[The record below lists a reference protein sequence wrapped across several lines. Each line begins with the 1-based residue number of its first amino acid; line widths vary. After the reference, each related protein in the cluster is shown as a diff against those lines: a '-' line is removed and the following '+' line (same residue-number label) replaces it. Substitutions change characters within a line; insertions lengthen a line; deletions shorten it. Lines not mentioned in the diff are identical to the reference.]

1 MTDAIGNIFLRIAGA
16 LGLFKGRAKG
26 SVRVKDVPKSK
37 RSQVISSPNGV
48 VPHVPLGPEV
58 HTTRMGSQYVNARDV
73 VASEAGQKAIQEL
86 KDAGLIGRAK
96 K

>member
-1 MTDAIGNIFLRIAGA
+1 
-16 LGLFKGRAKG
+16 
-26 SVRVKDVPKSK
+26 
-37 RSQVISSPNGV
+37 
-48 VPHVPLGPEV
+48 
-58 HTTRMGSQYVNARDV
+58 MGSQYVNARDV